1 MNKKKIITDV
11 LFNFYNTNL
20 ASEAARE
27 WIADEIIKKLDNPEH
42 EIRDVLQSEP
52 IKKGHFEEYLSNGGP
67 SVEIEERKKSFKS
80 QIENNR
86 LQKESEVEVKS
97 TEPVTKTKVKPKP
110 KNKVSKKRPTKNLK
124 NIRKPRGKFL

>member
-67 SVEIEERKKSFKS
+67 SVEIEAALIIK
-80 QIENNR
+80 Q
-86 LQKESEVEVKS
+86 ES
-97 TEPVTKTKVKPKP
+97 KVWDCALF
-110 KNKVSKKRPTKNLK
+110 S
-124 NIRKPRGKFL
+124 IRDITPP

>member
-1 MNKKKIITDV
+1 MHKK
-11 LFNFYNTNL
+11 
-20 ASEAARE
+20 
-27 WIADEIIKKLDNPEH
+27 
-42 EIRDVLQSEP
+42 Q
-52 IKKGHFEEYLSNGGP
+52 G
-67 SVEIEERKKSFKS
+67 
-80 QIENNR
+80 